1 MSSMEISVDI
11 PESVF
16 KDVNV
21 FEILVI
27 LITLVLCMRL
37 PIQLSGHRSYQKK
50 KSKSEKLKITFR
62 LSHKIS
68 IQIKT

>member
-1 MSSMEISVDI
+1 MEISVDI

-16 KDVNV
+16 KDVNI

-37 PIQLSGHRSYQKK
+37 PIRLLGHQSYQKK

-68 IQIKT
+68 IKIKT

>member
-1 MSSMEISVDI
+1 MEISVDI

-16 KDVNV
+16 KDVNI

-37 PIQLSGHRSYQKK
+37 SIRLLGHQSYQKK

-68 IQIKT
+68 IKIKT

>member
-1 MSSMEISVDI
+1 MEISVGI

-37 PIQLSGHRSYQKK
+37 PVQLLGHRSYQKK

-68 IQIKT
+68 IKIKT

>member
-1 MSSMEISVDI
+1 MEISVDI

-37 PIQLSGHRSYQKK
+37 PIQLLGHRSYQKK

-68 IQIKT
+68 IKIKT